1 MKGAFVN
8 MKQDDNG
15 SPEAPQDYIEDS
27 LKMISEAGLD
37 HARFLF
43 YWEAYERD
51 PDAFM
56 KEIKSV
62 AEAADKYGVKII
74 YDNHQWHTSS
84 WLEDR
89 GTGFPWSL
97 FEGEYS
103 KGGGGNTQDKAA
115 QVFWADWWDR
125 SVKDKD
131 GKDGW
136 VQMAEF
142 LKKIVLTVD
151 NHSSTLGYEI
161 LSEPHVDDTNQW
173 SQIGKF
179 NSFITEALRD
189 ITSKTIVYSM
199 NVPVDLNSQ
208 INISPENLAKMAPSN
223 KDNIAFK
230 ISVYGVPDRDDYQ
243 KERFDLFLDTRN
255 LTGVPLYIGE
265 WNNVVRTKEGGVF
278 KINPGASD
286 FTKSNAEKIL
296 DALKKEGV
304 WGTAFWKWDYR
315 DADTASFNLV
325 SDENGK
331 LVPTEYFG
339 ILEDSVEDVYGSSD
353 GVSTSDVST
362 TGDTSTSTPGDT
374 STSDVS
380 TTGDTSTSTPG
391 DTSTSD
397 VSTTGDTSTSTPG
410 DTSTSTASTSGD
422 TSNSTPGDTS
432 TSTAS
437 TSDDTSN
444 STPGDTSTSNP
455 DDTSTSTASTS
466 GDTSTST
473 ADDTSTSAALTSSDT
488 STFGDTSM
496 SAGKET
502 NLINELVKTGKFT
515 ESEAK
520 QFASKSI
527 QNRAG
532 NSSTS
537 DNTQSDNTQSS
548 NSQFNNNDQSS
559 NASSNNPEQY
569 DDFNDLINDIKN
581 HIVDMEDISLNA
593 FQDSGAYQ
601 GADEETQDC
610 IDLAGKIGNNLGDH
624 EIVNCFEDPNFYK
637 NQISNADNNNIVDD
651 TVN

>member
-1 MKGAFVN
+1 VILASSRIILSFLLAAVLISASSLGSYASTSQLTSSKPINGVVMKGAFVN

-15 SPEAPQDYIEDS
+15 SPEAPEDYIDDS

-51 PDAFM
+51 PDAFI

-62 AEAADKYGVKII
+62 AEAADKYGVKVI

-125 SVKDKD
+125 SVKDKE

-136 VQMAEF
+136 AQMAEF
-142 LKKIVLTVD
+142 LKEIVLTVD

-173 SQIGKF
+173 SKIGKF
-179 NSFITEALRD
+179 NSFITEELRD

-223 KDNIAFK
+223 KENIAFK

-286 FTKSNAEKIL
+286 FTKSNAGKIL
-296 DALKKEGV
+296 EALKKEGV

-315 DADTASFNLV
+315 VADTASFNLV
-325 SDENGK
+325 SDENGNLK
-331 LVPTEYFG
+331 PTKYFG
-339 ILEDSVEDVYGSSD
+339 ILEDSVAEVYGSSG
-353 GVSTSDVST
+353 GVSTSDAST
-362 TGDTSTSTPGDT
+362 PGDASTSDASTPGDASTSTPGDTSTSTPGDT
-374 STSDVS
+374 STSDAS
-380 TTGDTSTSTPG
+380 TPGDTSTSTPG
-391 DTSTSD
+391 DTSTL
-397 VSTTGDTSTSTPG
+397 TPG
-410 DTSTSTASTSGD
+410 DASTS
-422 TSNSTPGDTS
+422 
-432 TSTAS
+432 
-437 TSDDTSN
+437 
-444 STPGDTSTSNP
+444 
-455 DDTSTSTASTS
+455 
-466 GDTSTST
+466 
-473 ADDTSTSAALTSSDT
+473 ADN
-488 STFGDTSM
+488 
-496 SAGKET
+496 KET
-502 NLINELVKTGKFT
+502 SLINELVKTGKFT

-527 QNRAG
+527 QNETD

-537 DNTQSDNTQSS
+537 DNTQSS
-548 NSQFNNNDQSS
+548 NNQPNNKDQSS
-559 NASSNNPEQY
+559 NASTNNPEEY
-569 DDFNDLINDIKN
+569 NDFNDLINDIKN
-581 HIVDMEDISLNA
+581 HIVDIEDISLNG

-610 IDLAGKIGNNLGDH
+610 IDLAGKIGDNLGDH

-637 NQISNADNNNIVDD
+637 NQISNANNNNNADD

>member
-27 LKMISEAGLD
+27 LEMISEAGLD

-296 DALKKEGV
+296 EALKKEGV

-380 TTGDTSTSTPG
+380 TTGDTST
-391 DTSTSD
+391 
-397 VSTTGDTSTSTPG
+397 
-410 DTSTSTASTSGD
+410 
-422 TSNSTPGDTS
+422 STPGDTS

>member
-1 MKGAFVN
+1 MILASSRIILSFLLAAVLISASSLGSYASTSQLTSSQPINGVVMKGAFVN

-15 SPEAPQDYIEDS
+15 SPEAPQDYIDDS

-51 PDAFM
+51 PDAFI

-62 AEAADKYGVKII
+62 ADAADKYGVKII

-125 SVKDKD
+125 SVKGKE

-136 VQMAEF
+136 AQMAEF
-142 LKKIVLTVD
+142 LKEIVLTVD

-161 LSEPHVDDTNQW
+161 LSEPHVDVTNQW
-173 SQIGKF
+173 SKIGKF
-179 NSFITEALRD
+179 NSFITEELRD

-208 INISPENLAKMAPSN
+208 INISPQNLAKMAPSN
-223 KDNIAFK
+223 KENIAFK

-286 FTKSNAEKIL
+286 FTKSNAGKIL
-296 DALKKEGV
+296 EALKKEGV

-331 LVPTEYFG
+331 LVPTKYFG
-339 ILEDSVEDVYGSSD
+339 ILEDSVEEVYGSFD
-353 GVSTSDVST
+353 GVSTSGDAST
-362 TGDTSTSTPGDT
+362 PADASTPGDT
-374 STSDVS
+374 STSD
-380 TTGDTSTSTPG
+380 D
-391 DTSTSD
+391 
-397 VSTTGDTSTSTPG
+397 
-410 DTSTSTASTSGD
+410 
-422 TSNSTPGDTS
+422 N
-432 TSTAS
+432 
-437 TSDDTSN
+437 
-444 STPGDTSTSNP
+444 
-455 DDTSTSTASTS
+455 
-466 GDTSTST
+466 
-473 ADDTSTSAALTSSDT
+473 
-488 STFGDTSM
+488 
-496 SAGKET
+496 KET

-520 QFASKSI
+520 QFTSKSM
-527 QNRAG
+527 QNRAD

-537 DNTQSDNTQSS
+537 DNTQSSNNQS
-548 NSQFNNNDQSS
+548 NNIDQSS
-559 NASSNNPEQY
+559 NDSTNNPEEY
-569 DDFNDLINDIKN
+569 DNFNDLVNDIKN
-581 HIVDMEDISLNA
+581 HIVDIEDISLNA

-601 GADEETQDC
+601 GADEETQEC
-610 IDLAGKIGNNLGDH
+610 IDLAGKIGDNLGDH
-624 EIVNCFEDPNFYK
+624 EIVNCFEDPSFYK
-637 NQISNADNNNIVDD
+637 NQISNADNNNNADD

>member
-1 MKGAFVN
+1 VILASSKIILSFLLAAILISASSLGSYASTSQLTSSPPINGVVMKGAFVN

-15 SPEAPQDYIEDS
+15 SPEAPQDYIDDS

-51 PDAFM
+51 PDAFI

-62 AEAADKYGVKII
+62 ADAADKYGVKII

-125 SVKDKD
+125 SVKGKE

-136 VQMAEF
+136 AQMAEF
-142 LKKIVLTVD
+142 LKEIVLTVD

-161 LSEPHVDDTNQW
+161 LSEPHVDDSNQW
-173 SQIGKF
+173 SKIGKF
-179 NSFITEALRD
+179 NSFITEELRD

-208 INISPENLAKMAPSN
+208 INISPQNLAKMAPSN
-223 KDNIAFK
+223 KENIAFK

-286 FTKSNAEKIL
+286 FTKSNAGKIL
-296 DALKKEGV
+296 EALKKEGV

-315 DADTASFNLV
+315 VADTASFNLV
-325 SDENGK
+325 SDENGNLK
-331 LVPTEYFG
+331 PTKYFG
-339 ILEDSVEDVYGSSD
+339 ILEDSVKEVYGSSD
-353 GVSTSDVST
+353 GVSTSDAST
-362 TGDTSTSTPGDT
+362 SGDTSTST
-374 STSDVS
+374 S
-380 TTGDTSTSTPG
+380 
-391 DTSTSD
+391 
-397 VSTTGDTSTSTPG
+397 GDTSTSTPG
-410 DTSTSTASTSGD
+410 DTSTSTPGD
-422 TSNSTPGDTS
+422 TSTSTPGDTSTTDASTPGDTS
-432 TSTAS
+432 TSTPGDTSTTDAS
-437 TSDDTSN
+437 TPGDTLTSN
-444 STPGDTSTSNP
+444 ASTPGDTLTSDALTPGDTSTS
-455 DDTSTSTASTS
+455 DDN
-466 GDTSTST
+466 
-473 ADDTSTSAALTSSDT
+473 
-488 STFGDTSM
+488 
-496 SAGKET
+496 KET
-502 NLINELVKTGKFT
+502 SLINELVKTGKFT

-520 QFASKSI
+520 QFTSKSI
-527 QNRAG
+527 QNRAD

-537 DNTQSDNTQSS
+537 DITQSS
-548 NSQFNNNDQSS
+548 NNQSNNNDQPS
-559 NASSNNPEQY
+559 NVSTNNPEEY
-569 DDFNDLINDIKN
+569 DNFNDLVNDIKN
-581 HIVDMEDISLNA
+581 RIVDIEDISLNA

-601 GADEETQDC
+601 GADKQIQEC
-610 IDLAGKIGNNLGDH
+610 IDLAGKIGDNLGDH

-637 NQISNADNNNIVDD
+637 NQISNSDNNNNADD

>member
-1 MKGAFVN
+1 VILASSRIILSFLLAAVLIGASSLGSYASTSQLTSGQPINGVVMKGAFVN

-125 SVKDKD
+125 SVKDKE

-142 LKKIVLTVD
+142 IKEIVLTVD

-179 NSFITEALRD
+179 NSFITEELRN

-223 KDNIAFK
+223 KENIAFK

-265 WNNVVRTKEGGVF
+265 WNNVVRTREGGVF

-296 DALKKEGV
+296 EALKKEGV

-339 ILEDSVEDVYGSSD
+339 ILEDSVEEVYGSFD
-353 GVSTSDVST
+353 GVSTSTASTPGDDTST
-362 TGDTSTSTPGDT
+362 TGAASTPGDDTSTTGAASTPGDDT
-374 STSDVS
+374 STSDV
-380 TTGDTSTSTPG
+380 
-391 DTSTSD
+391 
-397 VSTTGDTSTSTPG
+397 
-410 DTSTSTASTSGD
+410 
-422 TSNSTPGDTS
+422 N
-432 TSTAS
+432 
-437 TSDDTSN
+437 
-444 STPGDTSTSNP
+444 
-455 DDTSTSTASTS
+455 
-466 GDTSTST
+466 
-473 ADDTSTSAALTSSDT
+473 
-488 STFGDTSM
+488 
-496 SAGKET
+496 KET
-502 NLINELVKTGKFT
+502 NFINELVKTGKFT

-520 QFASKSI
+520 QFASKSM
-527 QNRAG
+527 QNRAD
-532 NSSTS
+532 NSSTF
-537 DNTQSDNTQSS
+537 DNTHSS
-548 NSQFNNNDQSS
+548 NNQSNNKNQTS
-559 NASSNNPEQY
+559 NASTNNPEEY

-581 HIVDMEDISLNA
+581 HIVDIEDISLNS

-601 GADEETQDC
+601 VADEETQDC

-624 EIVNCFEDPNFYK
+624 EIVNCFENPNFYK
-637 NQISNADNNNIVDD
+637 NQIANSDTNNNADD